1 MEELA
6 NVWIGGLD
14 GLEDD
19 DSATFSRQT
28 SRDDRGNTSSDEED
42 DFITPVTEK
51 RQPRKAPG
59 AFRSLREKTKK
70 QERIS
75 LSDDSEDEDESDD
88 DEDDED
94 ELALVTPKAKQTGRS
109 KVSGEAEDE
118 EIRTLTYKSRNLVV
132 PDEEDEED
140 RSPVAS
146 IARRRSRPCL
156 VIPDDDDEE
165 IPLLPKSQRATTKS
179 ERARPRTGKNI
190 IKLDEGDDED
200 DDDDDVIISSPSKRR
215 HSMAITDD
223 EDDDESAISPLKRR
237 KQDME
242 SDDSDIVSSP
252 TKRFRHVATEED
264 EDDESDAPRGR
275 TYSRESKSKFSLS
288 PVTSSRYTRQARPKQ
303 KHRTAKEKAAELLRR
318 KRAGE
323 KIDQLTESS
332 SDDESGRGIYDSD
345 PELQVLDHF
354 EDEESSPETA
364 RQAAAPSSSR
374 TDRNRA
380 VMDEDEDFIVDDD
393 EDYPL
398 GIFSP
403 LNVIFIPRGVEMLIN
418 H

>member
-42 DFITPVTEK
+42 DFITPVREK

-70 QERIS
+70 HIS

-94 ELALVTPKAKQTGRS
+94 DLALVPPKAKQSGRS
-109 KVSGEAEDE
+109 KVNGEAEDE

-146 IARRRSRPCL
+146 IARRRSRPSL

-165 IPLLPKSQRATTKS
+165 IPLLSKSQRATTKS
-179 ERARPRTGKNI
+179 ERARAGTGKNI

-200 DDDDDVIISSPSKRR
+200 DDDDVIISSPSKRR
-215 HSMAITDD
+215 RSMAIIDD

-237 KQDME
+237 KQDTE

-275 TYSRESKSKFSLS
+275 TYSRESKSKSSPS

-332 SDDESGRGIYDSD
+332 SDDEGGRGIYDSD

-364 RQAAAPSSSR
+364 RQAAAPSSGR

-398 GIFSP
+398 GMFLSP
-403 LNVIFIPRGVEMLIN
+403 QCHLTPRRRDAN
-418 H
+418 